1 MEFGVLLYFP
11 KKSFSFGTLRSL
23 GCNEQRPGAD
33 GVGGKTLDSSLH
45 LLAHW
50 VVGRIFQAQEPGVT
64 ICSQSLPLLPLSFSS
79 SGNGSD
85 SGLQTMLLYMGCHP
99 LLGLSRGLSAQQQ
112 SLPSAHHAH
121 STPALSCYYS
131 NCLQLKP
138 CFPAC
143 NNKWGTNSN
152 FLTLPMC
159 HLWHLDLSLPS
170 YTKALSC
177 SLFSK

>member
-50 VVGRIFQAQEPGVT
+50 VVERIFQAQEPGVT

-131 NCLQLKP
+131 NCLRL
-138 CFPAC
+138 
-143 NNKWGTNSN
+143 
-152 FLTLPMC
+152 
-159 HLWHLDLSLPS
+159 
-170 YTKALSC
+170 ALG
-177 SLFSK
+177 